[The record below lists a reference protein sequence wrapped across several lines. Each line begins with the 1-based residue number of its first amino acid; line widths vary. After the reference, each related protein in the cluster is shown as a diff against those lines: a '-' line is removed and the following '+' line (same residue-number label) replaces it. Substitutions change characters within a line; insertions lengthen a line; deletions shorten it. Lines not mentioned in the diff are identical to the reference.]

1 MSDDLRDE
9 IVAIISPHATACQ
22 EHGCGW
28 CADAVSRADL
38 ILNTLADWLT
48 EPGRDWRAGLALAEA
63 CAGCADGI
71 DPDRAVNAVIA
82 ELAAAI
88 RPAAPRG
95 RRPTLADRYA
105 ALPDGGAS

>member
-9 IVAIISPHATACQ
+9 IVDIISPHAMACQ
-22 EHGCGW
+22 EHDCNW
-28 CADAVSRADL
+28 CANAMSRADL
-38 ILNTLADWLT
+38 ILSTLADWLG

-71 DPDRAVNAVIA
+71 DPDQAVGAVLA
-82 ELAAAI
+82 ELAEAI
-88 RPAAPRG
+88 RPPAPPD

-105 ALPDGGAS
+105 ELPSGGPS

>member
-1 MSDDLRDE
+1 MNLIDA
-9 IVAIISPHATACQ
+9 IVDVISPHATDC
-22 EHGCGW
+22 HGIDCSS

-38 ILNTLADWLT
+38 ILATLADWLT

-71 DPDRAVNAVIA
+71 DPDRAVNAVLV

-88 RPAAPRG
+88 RPTAPPG

-105 ALPDGGAS
+105 ELPDGGPS